1 MDVRITPY
9 SSLIPLSKARS
20 NTSPVY
26 NRNRFSSTNAV
37 SRGVSNSGVSSL
49 GISSSGVPRSDTS
62 SRSIFQQDR
71 THLEKPKYL
80 LPTKGLRSNNN
91 SLLLISKKDTSNPK
105 LTIKITPNMMQPTNK
120 FRTEG
125 LADDRRVLLY
135 QQVERNKFS
144 SNRAELINRFNY
156 KV

>member
-9 SSLIPLSKARS
+9 SNLIPLSKPRS

-26 NRNRFSSTNAV
+26 NRNRFASSNAV
-37 SRGVSNSGVSSL
+37 SRGVSNSD
-49 GISSSGVPRSDTS
+49 ISSSSVPSSDTS

-71 THLEKPKYL
+71 IRLEKPKYL
-80 LPTKGLRSNNN
+80 LPAKGLRSNNN
-91 SLLLISKKDTSNPK
+91 SLLLISKKDTNNPK
-105 LTIKITPNMMQPTNK
+105 FSIKITPNMVPPTNK
-120 FRTEG
+120 FRTPG
-125 LADDRRVLLY
+125 LADSLADDRRVLLY

-144 SNRAELINRFNY
+144 SNGAELINRFNY

>member
-9 SSLIPLSKARS
+9 SNLIPLSKTRS
-20 NTSPVY
+20 NS
-26 NRNRFSSTNAV
+26 V
-37 SRGVSNSGVSSL
+37 SRGVSSLGVSGSGVSRSS
-49 GISSSGVPRSDTS
+49 ISSSDTS

-71 THLEKPKYL
+71 IRLEKPKYL
-80 LPTKGLRSNNN
+80 LPAKGLRSNNN
-91 SLLLISKKDTSNPK
+91 SLLLISKKDTNNPK
-105 LTIKITPNMMQPTNK
+105 FSIKITPNMVQSTNK
-120 FRTEG
+120 FRTPGLANG

-144 SNRAELINRFNY
+144 SNGAELINRFNY